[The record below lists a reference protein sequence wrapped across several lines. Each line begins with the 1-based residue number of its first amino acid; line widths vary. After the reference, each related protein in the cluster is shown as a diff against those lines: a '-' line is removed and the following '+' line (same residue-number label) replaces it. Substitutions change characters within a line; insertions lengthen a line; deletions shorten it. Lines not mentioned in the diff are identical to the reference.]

1 MKHRR
6 ASLRVVA
13 AIVFVTL
20 GLVASGLP
28 AQGAPPADPTVTSP
42 TAAEAK
48 SPPPAPVTLPTPP
61 EVQAALDVAP
71 PAPSEPAPSLDDTQ
85 LVTPPDLGPAPQGA
99 EIVDRR
105 TATTKT
111 FATDRPGE
119 FVTEISSEAVHY
131 QADGHWQDI
140 DTELVAGKDGRLH
153 NKAGAFDLSVATKA
167 TDASVAR
174 LGLDATHSVGF
185 SLEGAANAKGKAT
198 EEATTF
204 SGARK
209 DTQLRLTSRPNG
221 LKEELVLASA
231 AAPDRFVFPLQLK
244 GLTAS
249 IDGDGNVIYR
259 DESGLERART
269 PHGYMYDA
277 NVDPRS
283 GEAPTSYGVDFAL
296 IASGKGGTALE
307 VTLDR
312 AWLDDPARQYP
323 VVVDPEFVTATGADD
338 TYVMSNIAPN
348 SAATETELKVGTYD
362 GGTHVARAFL
372 HFNTAPI
379 SGKVIQWGR
388 LDIAERHS
396 YNCANVGP
404 TPYRVTESWTG
415 STLTTWPGKPID
427 VPAGG
432 SLNAVS
438 GSCPNRLFSADMN
451 GASAN
456 WASGAWTNLGI
467 ALVAPSESNS
477 NYYKRFASFDSGAPP
492 ALHVGWTEPTATVPS
507 APQSLV
513 ATARNLS
520 ASVTWAAPASNGGAA
535 VDNYIVYAYNYPA
548 GTPAGP
554 YSYACGTCTST
565 TVAGLTNGQQ
575 YYFAAYAHNAIGWG
589 AVAGSN
595 VVVPAPQPP
604 TPPQSP
610 SATPRNT
617 SAIVSWAPSADNG
630 GSAILDYT
638 VFIYPY
644 PSLSPVTYTVACAT
658 CTSANVPNL
667 TNGQQYIF
675 GIYARNA
682 VNYSTGVAT
691 NIVTPAI
698 TTPSAPTNAVATAG
712 NTSAALTWTAPT
724 DNGGSAITASY
735 AMAYTLNPLT
745 YAPDKFVAV
754 CATCTSGVITGL
766 TNGVAYQ
773 FLVFASNSAGNG
785 AYTWS
790 NIVTP
795 MVPPT
800 TTTTTST
807 VPPTTTT
814 STVPPTTTT
823 STVPPTTTTSTVPP
837 TTTTST
843 VPPTTTTSTVPP
855 TTTTSTVPPTT
866 TTTMPILPLDP
877 PLDPAATLV
886 GPRTAKVTW
895 TRPQNDAPNASP
907 IVGYTI
913 EVSCIPCGG
922 TEVIGNPEEAIITG
936 LSPFNSP
943 YVFVVI
949 ARNERDQTSRSQV
962 SASLSIPADKYA
974 AMGDSYSSGEGTADD
989 AGPCQQSPG
998 AYGPL
1003 FATYLNPTILDLT
1016 FTACTGITSSQLLD
1030 TQLPTVPTDVGLVT
1044 FTIGGNDLGFGDVL
1058 TGCTVL
1064 ANCEIA
1070 FADADELIDEVQPVL
1085 EDTYEAVLAHATG
1098 AQVVVLSYPQ
1108 IFSDDFDACT
1118 TELFID
1124 PLEKAWLR
1132 GLIVHMDQVIRDA
1145 VDAVNDPRLSLLSLL
1160 DSFSGHEICTE
1171 DAYVNGVSYEIP
1183 NSFHPNSAGH
1193 VAIASDLQS
1202 HLAQIGWYP

>member
-1 MKHRR
+1 M
-6 ASLRVVA
+6 
-13 AIVFVTL
+13 
-20 GLVASGLP
+20 
-28 AQGAPPADPTVTSP
+28 
-42 TAAEAK
+42 
-48 SPPPAPVTLPTPP
+48 
-61 EVQAALDVAP
+61 
-71 PAPSEPAPSLDDTQ
+71 
-85 LVTPPDLGPAPQGA
+85 
-99 EIVDRR
+99 
-105 TATTKT
+105 
-111 FATDRPGE
+111 
-119 FVTEISSEAVHY
+119 
-131 QADGHWQDI
+131 
-140 DTELVAGKDGRLH
+140 
-153 NKAGAFDLSVATKA
+153 
-167 TDASVAR
+167 
-174 LGLDATHSVGF
+174 
-185 SLEGAANAKGKAT
+185 
-198 EEATTF
+198 
-204 SGARK
+204 
-209 DTQLRLTSRPNG
+209 
-221 LKEELVLASA
+221 
-231 AAPDRFVFPLQLK
+231 
-244 GLTAS
+244 
-249 IDGDGNVIYR
+249 IYR

-617 SAIVSWAPSADNG
+617 SAIVSWAPPADNG
-630 GSAILDYT
+630 GSAILDYY
-638 VFIYPY
+638 VFPYLY
-644 PSLSPVTYTVACAT
+644 PSLAQLPYVVACAT
-658 CTSANVPNL
+658 CTSVNVPNL

-682 VNYSTGVAT
+682 VNFSTGVAT
-691 NIVTPAI
+691 NIVTPAV
-698 TTPSAPTNAVATAG
+698 TTPNAPATVIASPG
-712 NTSAALTWTAPT
+712 NTSATVAWSAPT
-724 DNGGSAITASY
+724 DNGGGAITASY
-735 AMAYTLNPLT
+735 AMAFTTNPV
-745 YAPDKFVAV
+745 ADAQKFVQV
-754 CATCTSGVITGL
+754 CATCTSGTITGL

-773 FLVFASNSAGNG
+773 FLAFASNSAGNG

-790 NIVTP
+790 NVVTP
-795 MVPPT
+795 GGSADLLAATNVVAVRGDTQAQLTWTAPITRLLFPVSYSITTYKADGTVIGSPTSVPATQAATVAANVTGLTNGMAVYFRMTATTLVFVTSPLSAASNTITPAGKPFAVSNVTVTAGDGQAAVTWTPAVANGSPVTSYTVTISPGGAMAITPDGVTTHATITGLANGTSYTFVVVATNVVGDSLPSTASPPGTPSGIPSPPT
-800 TTTTTST
+800 GATAAAGNGEATVTWTGSSPNGSAILNYTVTASPGGHAATTPNGSTTSLVVSGLTNGTQYTFEVVATNANGTSGLSSASTPVTPATLPSSPSSVTTTSGDSNVT
-807 VPPTTTT
+807 VFWTSATSNGSPITIYTVTASPGGAIQTFNGATRSAAFTGLTNHTTYTF
-814 STVPPTTTT
+814 TV
-823 STVPPTTTTSTVPP
+823 V
-837 TTTTST
+837 
-843 VPPTTTTSTVPP
+843 
-855 TTTTSTVPPTT
+855 
-866 TTTMPILPLDP
+866 
-877 PLDPAATLV
+877 ATNAV
-886 GPRTAKVTW
+886 GDSDPRTSDPVT
-895 TRPQNDAPNASP
+895 P
-907 IVGYTI
+907 IG
-913 EVSCIPCGG
+913 P
-922 TEVIGNPEEAIITG
+922 ITG
-936 LSPFNSP
+936 LAAAYAKFTVEDPAQIDVTS
-943 YVFVVI
+943 I
-949 ARNERDQTSRSQV
+949 RNDVAWSFDGICTREQYSTQ
-962 SASLSIPADKYA
+962 SAPDHF
-974 AMGDSYSSGEGTADD
+974 
-989 AGPCQQSPG
+989 QQSGWRELSFSSSESQSCAETSVSGSAGFWNPVFCSAIMADESAPPTYITYDSVTATG
-998 AYGPL
+998 NPDGTFTWTLMTDDNPDITGGCGTLLDHQIQHGFLYGP
-1003 FATYLNPTILDLT
+1003 
-1016 FTACTGITSSQLLD
+1016 
-1030 TQLPTVPTDVGLVT
+1030 
-1044 FTIGGNDLGFGDVL
+1044 
-1058 TGCTVL
+1058 
-1064 ANCEIA
+1064 
-1070 FADADELIDEVQPVL
+1070 
-1085 EDTYEAVLAHATG
+1085 
-1098 AQVVVLSYPQ
+1098 
-1108 IFSDDFDACT
+1108 
-1118 TELFID
+1118 
-1124 PLEKAWLR
+1124 
-1132 GLIVHMDQVIRDA
+1132 
-1145 VDAVNDPRLSLLSLL
+1145 
-1160 DSFSGHEICTE
+1160 
-1171 DAYVNGVSYEIP
+1171 
-1183 NSFHPNSAGH
+1183 
-1193 VAIASDLQS
+1193 
-1202 HLAQIGWYP
+1202 